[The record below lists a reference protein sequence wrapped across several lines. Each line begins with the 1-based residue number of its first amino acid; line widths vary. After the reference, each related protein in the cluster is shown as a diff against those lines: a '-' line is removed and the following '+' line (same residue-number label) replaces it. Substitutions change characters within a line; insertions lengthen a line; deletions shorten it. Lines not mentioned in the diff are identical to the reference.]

1 MSFLLEQVLHVIGVT
16 VTCTRA
22 KSFVLLYFKLV
33 LSSLCCVFI
42 FPFKL
47 IFIFACFVSMPQA
60 GGLSLDGR
68 SRVMQRVPQSM
79 KDTTPFFAGS
89 ALDVLELK
97 SYYDADAEE
106 TTTSP
111 SNHIQKYVWE
121 SAEGWRGKAV

>member
-1 MSFLLEQVLHVIGVT
+1 LLLFHFSFQSH
-16 VTCTRA
+16 
-22 KSFVLLYFKLV
+22 FH
-33 LSSLCCVFI
+33 
-42 FPFKL
+42 
-47 IFIFACFVSMPQA
+47 FACFGSMPQA
-60 GGLSLDGR
+60 GGLSMDGR
-68 SRVMQRVPQSM
+68 SRVMHRVPLSL

-97 SYYDADAEE
+97 SYYEADAEE

>member
-1 MSFLLEQVLHVIGVT
+1 
-16 VTCTRA
+16 
-22 KSFVLLYFKLV
+22 
-33 LSSLCCVFI
+33 
-42 FPFKL
+42 
-47 IFIFACFVSMPQA
+47 
-60 GGLSLDGR
+60 
-68 SRVMQRVPQSM
+68 M